1 MKRILVRPA
10 AVTDIEDAFLWYQH
24 QRYGLGDEFRE
35 ALQFTFN
42 ELSENPRRYQMIHR
56 DTRRVLLARF
66 PYGVYFREF
75 PEVIIVIAC
84 MHGRRDPRRWEN
96 RR

>member
-1 MKRILVRPA
+1 MKHILVRPA
-10 AVTDIEDAFLWYQH
+10 AVTDIEDAYLWYQS

-35 ALQFTFN
+35 TLRFTFN
-42 ELSENPRRYQMIHR
+42 EISENPRRHQMIHR
-56 DTRRVLLARF
+56 DTRRALLPRF

-75 PEVIIVIAC
+75 PEVVVVIAC
-84 MHGRRDPRRWEN
+84 MHGRRDPKRWQN